1 MNDPNLNS
9 INVTPPVGSITA
21 FVGNVVSF
29 RDFQKNAKVATIT
42 PIEAYG
48 WMICDGSKLKAGDY
62 PELYSVLGNLYG
74 GEGTGKD
81 ITFCLPDL
89 TGQFLRG
96 IGKPDDKAS
105 HENRKKAEGGTQDG
119 VGSTQEDAIQT
130 HTHMYTKPSGLPTPG
145 ETGKGLSE
153 VNDKAYTEKAI
164 IDKDAA
170 IKGKDIKVSA
180 LETRPTNT
188 FVYYLIKYT
197 SRVAVFNPVSHL

>member
-21 FVGNVVSF
+21 FVGNVVSI

-105 HENRKKAEGGTQDG
+105 HENRKKAEGGTENG
-119 VGSTQEDAIQT
+119 VGSTQEDAL
-130 HTHMYTKPSGLPTPG
+130 HTHAHIYTKPSGIPVP
-145 ETGKGLSE
+145 
-153 VNDKAYTEKAI
+153 
-164 IDKDAA
+164 
-170 IKGKDIKVSA
+170 GKDGEGNSTVDNTAHTEPNIVDIEVTKVSK

-197 SRVAVFNPVSHL
+197 SRIAIFNHVQHL